1 MLPGIEDDVL
11 VADVVDDVLVADVD
25 DAVIAAVVTFIVDGG
40 FVLTPG
46 KGHLL
51 DSRAMQPFEK
61 EKHIMKQKC
70 FGSKTNLSFQRDNS
84 RFF

>member
-46 KGHLL
+46 LKPHIW
-51 DSRAMQPFEK
+51 DS
-61 EKHIMKQKC
+61 
-70 FGSKTNLSFQRDNS
+70 
-84 RFF
+84 

>member
-40 FVLTPG
+40 FVLTHGLKP
-46 KGHLL
+46 HIW
-51 DSRAMQPFEK
+51 DS
-61 EKHIMKQKC
+61 
-70 FGSKTNLSFQRDNS
+70 
-84 RFF
+84 